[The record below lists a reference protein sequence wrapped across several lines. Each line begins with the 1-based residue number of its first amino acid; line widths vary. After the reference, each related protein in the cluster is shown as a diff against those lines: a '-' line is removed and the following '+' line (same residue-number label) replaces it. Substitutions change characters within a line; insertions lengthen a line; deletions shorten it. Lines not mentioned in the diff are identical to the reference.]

1 MPTLGYSDAD
11 DDLGAQKR
19 EAFVRFAA
27 VWHDALAAGIEPEV
41 LAQVALFSALRDMV
55 DTYGET
61 AVADFATHLPDRIAG
76 GEFTIP
82 PMLN

>member
-1 MPTLGYSDAD
+1 MPRREISDTEED
-11 DDLGAQKR
+11 FGAQKR
-19 EAFVRFAA
+19 EAFIRLAA

-41 LAQVALFSALRDMV
+41 LAQVALFSALRDLV

-61 AVADFATHLPDRIAG
+61 AVADFATDLPGRIAG

-82 PMLN
+82 QTLN